1 MTITTFHNSL
11 LRVTGLCAILTL
23 IALTSP
29 RTGNADCC
37 LTPPTPGK
45 APFHIR
51 FSTPVHLGPH
61 LRGQVSSEAP
71 ASYRAEV
78 RILVGKQAVVT
89 RELRGT
95 STTEYSPITVSV
107 SVKQRRA
114 VRIAARRAG
123 RRAVLSVRVSGT
135 LEGQSRPTAHARNFV
150 MDIA

>member
-1 MTITTFHNSL
+1 
-11 LRVTGLCAILTL
+11 
-23 IALTSP
+23 
-29 RTGNADCC
+29 
-37 LTPPTPGK
+37 
-45 APFHIR
+45 
-51 FSTPVHLGPH
+51 
-61 LRGQVSSEAP
+61 VSSEAP

-107 SVKQRRA
+107 NVKQRRA

-135 LEGQSRPTAHARNFV
+135 LEGQSKPTAHARSFV